1 MSKTHKLKPTLY
13 IENPCANKKQVKMGL
28 YALNKKLMGV
38 CVNVKSFVGKV
49 CVVSDLGHPLAF
61 ILSYY

>member
-1 MSKTHKLKPTLY
+1 
-13 IENPCANKKQVKMGL
+13 MGL
-28 YALNKKLMGV
+28 YGLNKKLMGV

-49 CVVSDLGHPLAF
+49 CVVSDLGCPLAF